1 MYLDKVFLNGILD
14 VAYFET
20 NSMASLKLDRNVT
33 FKGSS
38 LEKIRICIIC
48 PIDS

>member
-20 NSMASLKLDRNVT
+20 NSMASLKLDRNVLRDLHWKKSG
-33 FKGSS
+33 FA
-38 LEKIRICIIC
+38 LFC